1 MKKIFAFLVIV
12 TVYVLGQMLVLPPIF
27 AEYRK
32 RPIAGEFSLMPKI
45 GTDFTVGGDFVKS
58 ASESATLTFRSG
70 ETITADISADSQD
83 FDDVY
88 EKPFKIGVNLNLGL
102 TDYTE
107 VFLGLKHMRA
117 EAEMTAIK

>member
-1 MKKIFAFLVIV
+1 
-12 TVYVLGQMLVLPPIF
+12 
-27 AEYRK
+27 
-32 RPIAGEFSLMPKI
+32 MPKI

-88 EKPFKIGVNLNLGL
+88 EKPFKIGVNLNFGL
-102 TDYTE
+102 TDSTE
-107 VFLGLKHMRA
+107 AFLGLKHMRA
-117 EAEMTAIK
+117 DAENFDALTVDVAGTFLGAAINAS

>member
-1 MKKIFAFLVIV
+1 
-12 TVYVLGQMLVLPPIF
+12 
-27 AEYRK
+27 
-32 RPIAGEFSLMPKI
+32 MPKI
-45 GTDFTVGGDFVKS
+45 GTDFTIGGDFVKS
-58 ASESATLTFRSG
+58 ASESVTLTFRPG
-70 ETITADISADSQD
+70 EIITADISADSQD